1 MKVAV
6 NLTLKIWAGLKAIDS
21 KSKNIKEPGKIGPI
35 KAYFPIDGEK
45 MISIWLPV
53 DPVDLFSTVGIC

>member
-6 NLTLKIWAGLKAIDS
+6 NLTLKIWAGL